1 MINLKI
7 IKKEINMSKFSFI
20 SETLVVS
27 GVLVTKIVSVKT
39 QDDNLIVTLESNQ
52 NLELN
57 LGPISGDTVIKEDLE
72 VEIEPIVFP
81 KNMFILSPK
90 QTTAV
95 VATPTSKKKADSSPN
110 RSSPARGSV
119 ISNGWNL

>member
-1 MINLKI
+1 
-7 IKKEINMSKFSFI
+7 MSKFSFI

-27 GVLVTKIVSVKT
+27 GVLATKIASVKT

-52 NLELN
+52 TLELN

-95 VATPTSKKKADSSPN
+95 VVTPTSKKKADSSHN